1 MRRIAFAGLVV
12 VVLLAAGGVAA
23 WHYQPD
29 FVRAFFTKLDAIAYK
44 KGKFRG
50 ELEVRFFSSTSG
62 DGHPIELILL
72 LKPFGYIDASGVDWG
87 VPEGFI
93 SDGASIPGWLWV
105 VLGGPFS
112 GPYRDAAV
120 IHDYYCR
127 EKSRR
132 WEDVHR
138 VFLEAALNRGTPE
151 DLAKT
156 LYAGVLLG
164 GPRWDPPRADILAR
178 GVMKAQ
184 LLPVQFVP
192 TQSDKK
198 SPGSS
203 KTDKEIF
210 DELKAWIEREKP
222 TLDEIRKRVEDIRKA
237 QKK

>member
-1 MRRIAFAGLVV
+1 MRRIAIAGLV
-12 VVLLAAGGVAA
+12 VVLLAAAGGVAG
-23 WHYQPD
+23 WYYQPD
-29 FVRAFFTKLDAIAYK
+29 FLRALFTKLDALAYK
-44 KGKFRG
+44 KGKFNG

-62 DGHPIELILL
+62 DGHRVELILL
-72 LKPFGYIDASGVDWG
+72 LKPFGYTDSNGVDWN

-93 SDGASIPGWLWV
+93 SDGASIPEWLWL

-120 IHDYYCR
+120 IHDYYCSQR
-127 EKSRR
+127 TRK
-132 WEDVHR
+132 WEDVHK
-138 VFLEAALNRGTPE
+138 VFLEAALSRGTAE

-164 GPRWDPPRADILAR
+164 GPRWDLPRANIFAN

-184 LLPVQFVP
+184 LIPI
-192 TQSDKK
+192 QSDKRA
-198 SPGSS
+198 PGSG
-203 KTDKEIF
+203 KTDKEAF

-222 TLDEIRKRVEDIRKA
+222 TLEEIRKRVEEIRKA